1 MKDLYTLIDQQILS
15 MLNAWADVHEQ
26 LMDDSIQ
33 ITDDGYDRWD
43 SGDDVPEIQ
52 RVEAEREILD
62 GLELA
67 ARNLA
72 SSAEDAHLISL
83 DDWRTISAIL
93 CSIGGDC
100 PDNAERLWWRFK

>member
-1 MKDLYTLIDQQILS
+1 MKDLYNLIDQQLLS
-15 MLNAWADVHEQ
+15 LLNAWADVHER
-26 LMDDSIQ
+26 LMDDSLQ
-33 ITDDGYDRWD
+33 IPDDGYDRWD
-43 SGDDVPEIQ
+43 AGDDVPEVR
-52 RVEAEREILD
+52 RVEAALKVMD

-93 CSIGGDC
+93 CNIGTDC
-100 PDNAERLWWRFK
+100 PENAECLWWRFK